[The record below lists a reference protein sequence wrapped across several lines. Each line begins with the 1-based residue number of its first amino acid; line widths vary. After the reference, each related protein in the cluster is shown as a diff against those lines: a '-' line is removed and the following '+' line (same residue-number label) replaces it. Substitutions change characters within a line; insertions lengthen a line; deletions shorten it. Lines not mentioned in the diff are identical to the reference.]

1 MPCQHHLGGLPYRCV
16 CEHKTTSVFV
26 RLLTR
31 VWVYFRLFLP
41 FLSATINLLT
51 RRSEQE
57 SEEQTDFR
65 GIERREERCSLLFI
79 FLACFHCQVQKGF
92 GRHPSWLH
100 SQVELLTLPVA
111 HPGGNQ
117 YLTSGLSSRPDN
129 SEFCATWPLSE
140 SISSVTFVL
149 WPCCPGVRQLRLV
162 LGFARSQLC
171 KKNKDGRWKN
181 GRC

>member
-1 MPCQHHLGGLPYRCV
+1 MLNA
-16 CEHKTTSVFV
+16 
-26 RLLTR
+26 
-31 VWVYFRLFLP
+31 
-41 FLSATINLLT
+41 LSASPWRSALSVCVSTRQPLSLCTYWPEFEFISDFFSLFFLQPSIS

-65 GIERREERCSLLFI
+65 GIERREEQCSLLFI
-79 FLACFHCQVQKGF
+79 FLTCFHCQVQKGF
-92 GRHPSWLH
+92 GRHPSSLH

-117 YLTSGLSSRPDN
+117 YLASGLSSQPDN

-162 LGFARSQLC
+162 LGFVRSQLG
-171 KKNKDGRWKN
+171 KRNKDGRWKN
-181 GRC
+181 GSC